1 MTTPDNTCGSG
12 AGCLYKDAQIEHL
25 EAELERLRSAVHSCG
40 PTCDKAGCVNARLT
54 QELERL
60 RAQVASLSREAWTW
74 SKALESQL
82 AAPNPAIPLSAIRPI
97 AVEAIRAVTGR
108 PDLKGNEGRYLVD
121 ELESIAKAAAET
133 LGAAADKQSLTVG
146 DEPVAL
152 RQVAE
157 AALKAFKVFGDAD
170 DYPSAI
176 ELHAKMDALEAAL
189 AAPQATTDGDERR
202 HVICL
207 CPDCTKPAAQT
218 MARAKEQIEAGA
230 KAMLEPGWYWDKLS
244 EVERDVFRARAGDVL
259 VAAKFAASPSHQ
271 PAQAEPA
278 TGATRCRDMAERIML
293 ALDAYDKDQ
302 SEEFMDE
309 VFSGLLPDAHDLM
322 ILLATA
328 RGEPAAHAK
337 PVAVGKRGTPLTEQ
351 QIQDEVYRVRR
362 AGFAAEL
369 VSFREGVRFAERANR
384 IGTAAAQAEP
394 VAYMRE
400 GWGPDC
406 GPYTEFY
413 RADEMSYRDKAE
425 YTPLYPP
432 SNPPAQGV
440 AAFEAW
446 CAERMPGCDAAQ
458 RLIAQKAW
466 RAALAQAPAAEPLT
480 DERAVLRHVATLAH
494 EGGLSKLNEHG
505 VMCEIRRL
513 SMPYWD
519 DSGTYDTA
527 VARVNAALTAAKL

>member
-1 MTTPDNTCGSG
+1 MTTPDIADLQKWLNEEPNRPLDRQ
-12 AGCLYKDAQIEHL
+12 ALARVLH
-25 EAELERLRSAVHSCG
+25 ELPRLRSEFTACYSSLVSA
-40 PTCDKAGCVNARLT
+40 DAERDALKA
-54 QELERL
+54 ELERL

-440 AAFEAW
+440 GLTDGQIDAVLYALDGYCAALPGHALLGLPLADSVAI
-446 CAERMPGCDAAQ
+446 AEMRV
-458 RLIAQKAW
+458 KV
-466 RAALAQAPAAEPLT
+466 RAALAQAPAAELPPGKMMAEARAECGDDMVKRGIFVSGWLGA
-480 DERAVLRHVATLAH
+480 ERAY
-494 EGGLSKLNEHG
+494 GIGS
-505 VMCEIRRL
+505 
-513 SMPYWD
+513 
-519 DSGTYDTA
+519 
-527 VARVNAALTAAKL
+527 